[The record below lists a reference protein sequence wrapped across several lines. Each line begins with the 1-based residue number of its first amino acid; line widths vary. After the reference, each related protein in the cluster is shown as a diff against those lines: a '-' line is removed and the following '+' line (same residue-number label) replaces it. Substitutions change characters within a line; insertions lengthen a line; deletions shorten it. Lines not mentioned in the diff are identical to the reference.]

1 MFKNKKF
8 SLLLSGTVLCALSAA
23 FASVASAAPEPA
35 TFMRDVQ
42 PAFRT
47 DEIPVIRKDSPLFNY
62 STEGAI
68 EQIKMTGIY
77 NERSFRFYS
86 AKNELISKASVT
98 LRYTPSP
105 ALIPQQSQL
114 NVYLNGQLQ
123 KSLPITKDQLGNQVS
138 ATVDLNA
145 KQFDSSNRLT
155 LEFVGQYTQICGSPA
170 NPALWLTVDS
180 SSYLSL
186 NTQKL
191 RLANDLSILPAPF
204 VNTISPAATTLP
216 MVFASAPD
224 NHFKEAAAVLASWAG
239 VRSEWRGI
247 EFPVYYNEQ
256 PAEQNYVAFVT
267 NDSRPDFL
275 KFESKRRRFRS

>member
-1 MFKNKKF
+1 M
-8 SLLLSGTVLCALSAA
+8 LCALSAA

-191 RLANDLSILPAPF
+191 RLANELLSTPSVRLQRRCRWFLLLHLIIASKKLPRYLLHGPVCAPSGAELNF
-204 VNTISPAATTLP
+204 RSTT
-216 MVFASAPD
+216 
-224 NHFKEAAAVLASWAG
+224 
-239 VRSEWRGI
+239 
-247 EFPVYYNEQ
+247 
-256 PAEQNYVAFVT
+256 T
-267 NDSRPDFL
+267 NSRPSRTMSL
-275 KFESKRRRFRS
+275 LSPTTAVPTS

>member
-86 AKNELISKASVT
+86 AKNELIS
-98 LRYTPSP
+98 
-105 ALIPQQSQL
+105 
-114 NVYLNGQLQ
+114 
-123 KSLPITKDQLGNQVS
+123 
-138 ATVDLNA
+138 
-145 KQFDSSNRLT
+145 
-155 LEFVGQYTQICGSPA
+155 
-170 NPALWLTVDS
+170 
-180 SSYLSL
+180 
-186 NTQKL
+186 
-191 RLANDLSILPAPF
+191 
-204 VNTISPAATTLP
+204 
-216 MVFASAPD
+216 
-224 NHFKEAAAVLASWAG
+224 
-239 VRSEWRGI
+239 
-247 EFPVYYNEQ
+247 
-256 PAEQNYVAFVT
+256 
-267 NDSRPDFL
+267 
-275 KFESKRRRFRS
+275 

>member
-1 MFKNKKF
+1 M
-8 SLLLSGTVLCALSAA
+8 LCALSVAL
-23 FASVASAAPEPA
+23 ASVASAAPEPA

-204 VNTISPAATTLP
+204 VNTISPSATTLP
-216 MVFASAPD
+216 MVFASTPD
-224 NHFKEAAAVLASWAG
+224 NRFKELPRYLLHGPVCAPSGAELNS
-239 VRSEWRGI
+239 RSTT
-247 EFPVYYNEQ
+247 
-256 PAEQNYVAFVT
+256 T
-267 NDSRPDFL
+267 NSRPSRTMSL
-275 KFESKRRRFRS
+275 LSPTTAVPTS

>member
-145 KQFDSSNRLT
+145 KRFDSSNRLT

-186 NTQKL
+186 NTQKPSVRPHRRCRWFLLL
-191 RLANDLSILPAPF
+191 RPTITSKKQPPCSLLGLVCAPSGAELNF
-204 VNTISPAATTLP
+204 RSTTTNSRPSRTMSLLLP
-216 MVFASAPD
+216 MTVVPTS
-224 NHFKEAAAVLASWAG
+224 
-239 VRSEWRGI
+239 
-247 EFPVYYNEQ
+247 
-256 PAEQNYVAFVT
+256 
-267 NDSRPDFL
+267 
-275 KFESKRRRFRS
+275 

>member
-170 NPALWLTVDS
+170 NPA
-180 SSYLSL
+180 
-186 NTQKL
+186 
-191 RLANDLSILPAPF
+191 
-204 VNTISPAATTLP
+204 
-216 MVFASAPD
+216 
-224 NHFKEAAAVLASWAG
+224 
-239 VRSEWRGI
+239 
-247 EFPVYYNEQ
+247 
-256 PAEQNYVAFVT
+256 
-267 NDSRPDFL
+267 
-275 KFESKRRRFRS
+275 